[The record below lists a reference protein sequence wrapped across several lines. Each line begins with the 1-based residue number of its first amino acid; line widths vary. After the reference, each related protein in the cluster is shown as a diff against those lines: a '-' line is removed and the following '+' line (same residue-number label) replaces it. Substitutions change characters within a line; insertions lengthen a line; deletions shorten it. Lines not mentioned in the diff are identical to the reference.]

1 MEKLVNIKQLS
12 VELGQSQRTIRS
24 WIYTRKIPFLKV
36 GHRTMLFSPEK
47 VLKALWKFEVKAVG
61 K

>member
-12 VELGQSQRTIRS
+12 AELGQSQRTIRS
-24 WIYTRKIPFLKV
+24 WICTRKIPFLKV

-47 VLKALWKFEVKAVG
+47 VLKALGKFEVKAVG

>member
-1 MEKLVNIKQLS
+1 MGKLVNSKQLAA
-12 VELGQSQRTIRS
+12 ELGQSQRTIRS
-24 WIYTRKIPFLKV
+24 WIAARKIPFLKV

-47 VLKALWKFEVKAVG
+47 VLAALQKFKVKAAT

>member
-1 MEKLVNIKQLS
+1 MAKLVNSKQLAA
-12 VELGQSQRTIRS
+12 ELGQSPRTIRS
-24 WIYTRKIPFLKV
+24 WIAARKIPFLKV

-47 VLKALWKFEVKAVG
+47 VRAALEKFEVKAVA

>member
-1 MEKLVNIKQLS
+1 MGKLVNSKQLAA
-12 VELGQSQRTIRS
+12 ELGQSLRTIRS
-24 WIYTRKIPFLKV
+24 WVAARKIPFLKV

-47 VLKALWKFEVKAVG
+47 VRAALEKFEVKAVA

>member
-1 MEKLVNIKQLS
+1 MAKLVNSKQLAA
-12 VELGQSQRTIRS
+12 ELGQSQRTIRS
-24 WIYTRKIPFLKV
+24 WIQARKIPFLKV

-47 VLKALWKFEVKAVG
+47 VLLALEKFEIKAVA

>member
-1 MEKLVNIKQLS
+1 MGKLVNSKQLAA
-12 VELGQSQRTIRS
+12 ELGQSQRTIRS
-24 WIYTRKIPFLKV
+24 WIAARKIPFLKV

-47 VLKALWKFEVKAVG
+47 VLLALEKFEIKAVA